1 MLLQPK
7 QICWNV
13 PSLLSGLGDETRGQW
28 AVKSPGMLQDSLPF
42 ASTDRHSQT
51 LAGTRLEAIGCDA

>member
-13 PSLLSGLGDETRGQW
+13 PSWCLVWGGGDATRGLRAATSPWMLQDILSGLM
-28 AVKSPGMLQDSLPF
+28 P
-42 ASTDRHSQT
+42 
-51 LAGTRLEAIGCDA
+51 